1 MGAALPALPSGK
13 FCARMKDLDTKIEKL
28 AFLSSGAPEA
38 DAALKRL
45 TGRYGNHTVAEAD
58 CVVALGGDGF
68 LLRIFHDIVERKIP
82 VYGMNCGSLGFLL
95 NDYNPE
101 DLLTRIN
108 RSQAVRIG
116 ALKMKTVAHDG
127 SKDEALAFNEVSLY
141 RETRQTA
148 KIRVVVDDIIRMPE
162 LVCDGILLSTPA
174 GSTAY
179 NFSAHGPIIPLNA
192 NVLAMTPI
200 SAFRPRRWRGAILHH
215 ESTVRFDVLE
225 IDKRPV
231 SATAD
236 FTEVRNI
243 AYVEMAYAPDKFV
256 TLLFDP
262 DRTLEE
268 RIIQEQ
274 FAP

>member
-1 MGAALPALPSGK
+1 MTK
-13 FCARMKDLDTKIEKL
+13 KIEKL
-28 AFLSSGAPEA
+28 AFLSSGTPEA
-38 DAALKRL
+38 EDALRRL
-45 TGRYGNHTVAEAD
+45 SNKYGNHPVEEAD
-58 CVVALGGDGF
+58 CVIALGGDGF
-68 LLRIFHDIVERKIP
+68 LLHVFHGVMERKLP

-101 DLLTRIN
+101 NLIERIN
-108 RSQAVRIG
+108 QTQAVQIG
-116 ALKMKTVAHDG
+116 ALKMKTYGKDG
-127 SKDEALAFNEVSLY
+127 SVSEALAFNEVSLY

-236 FTEVRNI
+236 FTEVRDI
-243 AYVEMAYAPDKFV
+243 SYVEIGYDVDAVV

>member
-1 MGAALPALPSGK
+1 
-13 FCARMKDLDTKIEKL
+13 MKNLGIKVEKL
-28 AFLSSGAPEA
+28 AFLSSDTPEA
-38 DAALKRL
+38 ETAFNRL
-45 TGRYGNHTVAEAD
+45 SEKYGNHPVEDAD

-68 LLRIFHDIVERKIP
+68 LLRVFHDILNRNIP

-95 NDYNPE
+95 NEYNSE
-101 DLLTRIN
+101 DLLQRIN
-108 RSQAVRIG
+108 NSQAVRIG

-162 LVCDGILLSTPA
+162 LVCDGIMLSTPA

-179 NFSAHGPIIPLNA
+179 NFSAHGPIIPLSA

-215 ESTVRFDVLE
+215 QSTVRFDVLE

-243 AYVEMAYAPDKFV
+243 AYVEIAYAPDLFV